1 MNVAIVLSLIQ
12 SILSAAP
19 TIVEGVIHLIPGMLK
34 NLIITMPVL
43 NWTENMKKWLV
54 LNVTSPTP
62 IQIRAISCINLKI
75 SHAQVVINTCNTTV
89 LHADMGTKKSSWER
103 S

>member
-1 MNVAIVLSLIQ
+1 
-12 SILSAAP
+12 
-19 TIVEGVIHLIPGMLK
+19 
-34 NLIITMPVL
+34 
-43 NWTENMKKWLV
+43 MKKWLV

-89 LHADMGTKKSSWER
+89 LHADMGTKKSSWEK